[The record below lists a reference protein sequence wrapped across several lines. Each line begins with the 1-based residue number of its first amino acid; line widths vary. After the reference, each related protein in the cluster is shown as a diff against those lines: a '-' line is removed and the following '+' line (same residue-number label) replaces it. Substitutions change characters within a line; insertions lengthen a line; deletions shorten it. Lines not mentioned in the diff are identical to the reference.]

1 MIKKYSTYLLTILFC
16 ILAFA
21 KMEAHD
27 WVMEGK
33 AVAALGNLGLY
44 KDSTFSSNTVSFYKE
59 GALFKFL
66 GETKKLHED
75 DSQKQLYKWYKVKSL
90 DGKTGWLFGDM
101 VVVMLPDDKVSDAVE
116 NFNKKKFDFKDNF
129 GESAIWVGAVTGRD
143 IVSLNG
149 KSPVYRE
156 EFLMVTNESGKSKA
170 IVLNSNNL
178 FGSTHL
184 RKMEIEDVTGDDI
197 PEILLQRI
205 SYSKKDYYSNLNA
218 EIYAFDKTNLVKVFE
233 EAMNLSSQGS
243 DSPLKYKYLDA
254 KPGKIRFEYM
264 MAVDCS
270 GGTKCLKHFTD
281 TYFWNADKFM
291 FEALR
296 APYRTPVKAVA
307 KNKDIALLRKPGDED
322 SFVTYLN
329 RDNMMRVLREESKTI
344 MVDGK
349 AKQQIWFYVK
359 GASGKLGYVSAKEIE
374 FINISHAALLNGYYH
389 SPTSVIDERKFIK
402 VETSDGFSNR

>member
-1 MIKKYSTYLLTILFC
+1 
-16 ILAFA
+16 
-21 KMEAHD
+21 
-27 WVMEGK
+27 
-33 AVAALGNLGLY
+33 
-44 KDSTFSSNTVSFYKE
+44 
-59 GALFKFL
+59 
-66 GETKKLHED
+66 
-75 DSQKQLYKWYKVKSL
+75 
-90 DGKTGWLFGDM
+90 M
-101 VVVMLPDDKVSDAVE
+101 VVVMLPDEKESKAVKG
-116 NFNKKKFDFKDNF
+116 FNKKKFDFKDNF
-129 GESAIWVGAVTGRD
+129 GEAAIWVGAVTGRD

-156 EFLMVTNESGKSKA
+156 EFLMITNESGQSKA

-205 SYSKKDYYSNLNA
+205 SYSKKDYYSNLNV
-218 EIYAFDKTNLVKVFE
+218 EIHAFDKTTLVKVFE

-264 MAVDCS
+264 MPVNCS

-296 APYRTPVKAVA
+296 APYRSPVKAVA
-307 KNKDIALLRKPGDED
+307 KNDDVELLKMPGDDD
-322 SFVTYLN
+322 SFISYLY

-359 GASGKLGYVSAKEIE
+359 GATGKLGYVSAKEIE

-402 VETSDGFSNR
+402 IETSDGFSNR